1 MIILAL
7 ELSTVRASVAL
18 CDDDRVLAEDAWIEE
33 QARHQHVFESV
44 PALLRK
50 VSLGWEDLGLYA
62 AGRGPGAF
70 SGIRI
75 ALMAAQMFALPLKRP
90 VVAVS
95 SGEALAA
102 EFADGPTLV
111 CGDARRG
118 TFWYG
123 LFGAGEFSGWRY
135 TKPEA
140 WPDVVPAGARIV
152 TSQWDR
158 LAALRSQPVGGTW
171 IEGDRHPSATA
182 VARLAL
188 ASHRAGRTEPAEPIY
203 LHPPV

>member
-1 MIILAL
+1 MITLAL
-7 ELSTVRASVAL
+7 ELSTVRASIAL
-18 CDDDRVLAEDAWIEE
+18 CDGDRVLAEDNWTEV
-33 QARHQHVFESV
+33 QARHQQVFEAV
-44 PALLRK
+44 PALLRSA
-50 VSLGWEDLGLYA
+50 SLRWDDVELFA

-90 VVAVS
+90 VVAIS
-95 SGEALAA
+95 SGAALAV
-102 EFADGPTLV
+102 EWEVGPTLV

-135 TKPEA
+135 TNPEA
-140 WPDVVPAGARIV
+140 WPDVVPTGARIV

-158 LAALRSQPVGGTW
+158 LASLRSQTVAGTW
-171 IEGDRHPSATA
+171 LEGDRYPSATS
-182 VARLAL
+182 VARLAVS
-188 ASHRAGRTEPAEPIY
+188 AHRAGRSEPAEPIY

>member
-1 MIILAL
+1 MIVLAL

-18 CDDDRVLAEDAWIEE
+18 CDGDRVLAEDAWTED

-44 PALLRK
+44 PALLRQA
-50 VSLGWEDLGLYA
+50 SLDWKDIDLYA

-95 SGEALAA
+95 SGAALAA
-102 EFADGPTLV
+102 AFADGPTLV

-123 LFGAGEFSGWRY
+123 LFGAGEFTGWRY
-135 TKPEA
+135 TKPED
-140 WPDVVPAGARIV
+140 WPAVVPAGARIV
-152 TSQWDR
+152 TSQWER
-158 LAALRSQPVGGTW
+158 LAALRTQPVAGTW
-171 IEGDRHPSATA
+171 IEGDRSPAATL
-182 VARLAL
+182 VARLAVAAHL
-188 ASHRAGRTEPAEPIY
+188 AGRTEPAEPIY